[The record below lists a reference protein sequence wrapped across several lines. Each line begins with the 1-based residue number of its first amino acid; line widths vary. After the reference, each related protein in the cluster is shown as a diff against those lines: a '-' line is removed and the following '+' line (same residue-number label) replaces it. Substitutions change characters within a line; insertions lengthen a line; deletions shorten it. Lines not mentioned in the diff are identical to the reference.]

1 MIVLYCVLTRQDM
14 TSFQQWVISQLE
26 FNLDQSDFTVGGAMR
41 HGTAEIYVI
50 DLQNAI

>member
-1 MIVLYCVLTRQDM
+1 MIILYCALTRQDM

-26 FNLDQSDFTVGGAMR
+26 FYLDQSDFTVGGATR
-41 HGTAEIYVI
+41 HGTAQKYVI